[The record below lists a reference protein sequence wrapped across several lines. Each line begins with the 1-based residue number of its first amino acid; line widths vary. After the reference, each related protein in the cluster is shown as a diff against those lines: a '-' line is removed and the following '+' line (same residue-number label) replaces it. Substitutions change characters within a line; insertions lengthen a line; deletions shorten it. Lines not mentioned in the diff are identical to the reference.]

1 MGLFRLWWIP
11 AGNAASDG
19 AYVRFDHDAML
30 GVLMLEAKRAG
41 AIVVGEDLGNVE
53 PWVRDYLNERG
64 ILGTSVLWFEQ
75 NWDGQFKRPDEFR
88 AQSLV
93 TVDTHDLPPLAGYLA
108 GEHVDLRERLHLLTE
123 PVEKVR
129 ADARAERGRMVDRLR
144 EFGLVYGSP
153 TEREI
158 IEAMHCYIARTPA
171 ELLAISLADAVGERK
186 AQNVPGTDQE
196 YENWRVPLSDSS
208 EQLVLVEDLAT
219 NPRLH
224 SLFNRFKEELAA
236 NRG

>member
-1 MGLFRLWWIP
+1 
-11 AGNAASDG
+11 
-19 AYVRFDHDAML
+19 
-30 GVLMLEAKRAG
+30 
-41 AIVVGEDLGNVE
+41 
-53 PWVRDYLNERG
+53 
-64 ILGTSVLWFEQ
+64 
-75 NWDGQFKRPDEFR
+75 
-88 AQSLV
+88 
-93 TVDTHDLPPLAGYLA
+93 
-108 GEHVDLRERLHLLTE
+108 
-123 PVEKVR
+123 
-129 ADARAERGRMVDRLR
+129 MVDRLR
-144 EFGLVYGSP
+144 EFGLVQGSP